1 MIHPTRQTWLIPAAS
16 LVLLLT
22 LASLGHSASVVL
34 GYGGTTTTDGAGV
47 YPQQGSANSERYFRC
62 IVGLAS
68 TEALRSLSISGPN
81 GQTILVDPTT
91 GPMTVQD
98 GVTRYVVSS
107 GSTTYTA
114 WTIGPYAG
122 YDINGTP
129 HGTNEDVIGNLGGY
143 DGSGWQFSFHA
154 VTISGTTATS
164 HTATGT
170 VAVQSDNADI
180 LEWYAGDA
188 YGIDPLAVD
197 TPVAGADAGSSS
209 NTFTFRV
216 QYKIPAWFALNLMP
230 RWGTPSFPPGPR
242 ANFANFDLGRTN
254 AFVQGDREWD
264 WWIYSPGRGQFPQ
277 ESSVTR
283 PCYDDFTDQVGT
295 VVQNDDAGPEV
306 VLIIDGDRTRPHF
319 MQRENRSDTNAR
331 DANGIRY
338 FYKLLPM
345 DFANFMDNLFLSPY
359 DPPED
364 DPQDVI
370 SGSVYGRPVSN
381 NYVGMQVGSHTYEFL
396 ATDDF
401 SPPGNHQ
408 HAGVPAIGANCA
420 WVQAGQPG
428 NGEYNDYVQPTV
440 GGGGQIVSARHSR
453 RFADN
458 DGAAGGYGY
467 PFDSQSGQYPLINPM
482 LTAHPYFPRG
492 TMTPG
497 SSGGA
502 LDVDPPGAA
511 TDPFTAERNAGP
523 FPPVRV
529 TNDDTI
535 LPNFANIWSNT
546 ATSPNRPFQGG
557 KWMAS
562 SNYTFRI
569 NYWQSANV
577 PPEYIRVQV
586 RKVVNGTP
594 GAWRGYTLE
603 KADPTDTTYTNGCV
617 YQHVIAPDQ
626 MPDGGGA
633 GDYQYYFVAKDGT
646 REAIFPNRPA
656 RDEYRFTV
664 DDPGDLGVASAT
676 DGLNDYYAFRVN
688 QPPTLTNQS
697 VTPSIATAGT
707 SYQFGV
713 TYTDPDGEMLN
724 AAALGDRP
732 FETSIYVDQF
742 GSPKGQATV
751 QMVQNDT
758 TMTYRTASGTGYAT
772 NELAGYDV
780 EITTTNA
787 GPQTYRIASNTN
799 NTIVLATGTRLLT
812 DGVAA
817 GTKFRISHWFAG
829 TMAPGDLTDTNYAD
843 GKRYVFDTA
852 THMVLGPGVHRY
864 YFVFR
869 DDWGSWVT
877 TDTNVRVEGEQVRYP
892 FTGEFEGPEVIEN
905 TPPVLVDYRF
915 TPDSTGTAPD
925 GTTATPFVFSV
936 TYKDEENNPPS
947 LIRVGV
953 DGTADAPA
961 LILNMTQDDPS
972 DTVYTDGAIFKT
984 QPVKLTEGQHI
995 FRAQASDGTGRYPNV
1010 PAGATFTFAPMPTT
1024 TVNDYEP
1031 GPLVTSNK
1039 APTLT
1044 FENIDAVETSSPG
1057 LSPDTGRS
1065 TTEFVYRII
1074 YTDVDRFAG
1083 VAGNPPDYV
1092 KVAIDGTEFA
1102 MTKVDTTDNDYT
1114 DGALYEYRATGLAVG
1129 FPHRYWF
1136 VASDGLDRAR
1146 KPATGTTPSYY
1157 NGPVVDEP
1165 PGAPLSLTAMD
1176 HPNDNGGVID
1186 LQFNRSQD
1194 DGGGADD
1201 VDGYRI
1207 YRSTDPATFPA
1218 TPVLTVPADGS
1229 STYNVQDTT
1238 AVTNVEYYYI
1248 VRAYD
1253 DSGESA
1259 DSNREGPVMA
1269 LDTISPQPPSNLTV
1283 TDPGAGGTLNL
1294 SWNLSPDDGG
1304 GQGDVKEYRIYRRT
1318 DTGGYSLIATVPAG
1332 TTTYSDASVTDGTQ
1346 YWYVMR
1352 SYDGANE
1359 SVATTEVGPR
1369 TSTDRADP
1377 VITDVY
1383 PANRAIAPVDTY
1395 LSFVVTDSGT
1405 GVDRDTIG
1413 LNINGVA
1420 IDNNAL
1426 TIVGNTARFEV
1437 TYQPPAFQ
1445 YRQNVIAIATAADLG
1460 GRTASKTW
1468 RFSITG
1474 PDTYSISGRIANAAG
1489 QPKAGVVVSAGA
1501 LTGTTD
1507 ALGNYVIHG
1516 LVEGTYTVSPV
1527 LSGIAFTPRTRQIDV
1542 AADVSGVDFVWEPG
1556 FSITG
1561 TVYDLHADPMPGV
1574 TVTNGSLTAITDSL
1588 GRYAFRDIPAATYTI
1603 APSLPQYVFEPASRS
1618 VTVGPS
1624 ASSVNFR
1631 GQLETWA
1638 VSGTITDSS
1647 GRRMSG
1653 VSVEA
1658 SGGGPTAV
1666 ATTNADGLYTL
1677 RGLVP
1682 GQWTIT
1688 PTKDGYSFKPQSQ
1701 VVDVQAAVTGTDFVG
1716 VPIYQVSVGSGL
1728 TFIAL
1733 PLEPEDN
1740 KPLSVFGPLAIYRYD
1755 PTGINTESGR
1765 PGYVAAQNRPNS
1777 AFMQVRP
1784 GRGFWVRGSVATT
1797 LSVPGTPVPNTQTA
1811 YLQLNDGW
1819 NMVGNPYT
1827 ATLPWANVGVTAGGP
1842 VRDFGYI
1849 YDRSTGSYRLVTELP
1864 GVGALTEVPKHAGFW
1879 MRSTGARSV
1888 SVSPVSST
1896 SASRQTAWTRSAG
1909 EYVIPIVARAAGLAD
1924 LSARAGVVSYAASHA
1939 EDYLIDNPP
1948 AIGDYVDV
1956 YFPAADGRLLSCDIR
1971 GESASTM
1978 TYKFVVSTSLANTAV
1993 KVSLPDLSQVPR
2005 DKSIVL
2011 VDVTTGKRLWARTM
2025 NAYTYNS
2032 GEGGAREF
2040 RLEIGT
2046 SANAGLAVSLA
2057 PAEARNGGVALT
2069 YTLTKPA
2076 NVEISIMNL
2085 AGRVIRV
2092 INSGTQATAGVNSV
2106 MWDLRSQTGSKVP
2119 AGRYLMT
2126 IKASGDDGQQ
2136 VSAVAA
2142 LQVK

>member
-1 MIHPTRQTWLIPAAS
+1 MST
-16 LVLLLT
+16 
-22 LASLGHSASVVL
+22 GHSATVTL
-34 GYGGTTTTDGAGV
+34 GYGGAGV
-47 YPQQGSANSERYFRC
+47 YPQEASANSERYFR
-62 IVGLAS
+62 VQVVLGQNESLAS
-68 TEALRSLSISGPN
+68 LRILN
-81 GQTILVDPTT
+81 GVTGQSWLVQAGTPL
-91 GPMTVQD
+91 TVQD
-98 GVTRYVVSS
+98 GVTAYPGAST
-107 GSTTYTA
+107 GGPSTTV
-114 WTIGPYAG
+114 WTIGPFAG
-122 YDINGTP
+122 YDITGQP
-129 HGTNEDVIGNLGGY
+129 HGTTDDVIGNLTGY
-143 DGSGWQFSFHA
+143 YGNGAPFTIRA
-154 VTISGTTATS
+154 VTVSGTTATTTDLTS
-164 HTATGT
+164 TQYT
-170 VAVQSDNADI
+170 QSDNADI
-180 LEWYAGDA
+180 LEWYSGDA
-188 YGIDPLAVD
+188 FGVDPLAVD
-197 TPVAGADAGSSS
+197 GPVPGADVGSSS
-209 NTFTFRV
+209 NVFTFRV
-216 QYKIPAWFALNLMP
+216 QYKIPSWFQRNLMP
-230 RWGTPSFPPGPR
+230 RWGTPSAPPGPR
-242 ANFANFDLGRTN
+242 GNFADFDLGRTN
-254 AFVQGDREWD
+254 AFRHDDREYD
-264 WWIYSPGRGQFPQ
+264 WWIYSPGRHQFPQ
-277 ESSVTR
+277 ESSDNT

-295 VVQNDDAGPEV
+295 VVQHDDAGPEV

-319 MQRENRSDTNAR
+319 MQREDRNDTNAR
-331 DANGIRY
+331 DSNGIRY

-370 SGSVYGRPVSN
+370 SSTVYGKPVSN
-381 NYVGMQVGSHTYEFL
+381 NYVAMQVGKHTYEFM

-408 HAGVPAIGANCA
+408 AVGVPTTGSNCA

-428 NGEYNDYVQPTV
+428 NGEYNDYVQPTLS
-440 GGGGQIVSARHSR
+440 GKGQIVSARHSR

-467 PFDSQSGQYPLINPM
+467 PFDSQSGQYPIINPM

-492 TMTPG
+492 TVTPG
-497 SSGGA
+497 AFGA
-502 LDVDPPGAA
+502 ELNVDPPGAA
-511 TDPFTAERNAGP
+511 LDPFSKEVGAGP
-523 FPPVRV
+523 NPPVRV

-546 ATSPNRPFQGG
+546 ATTPHRPFQGG

-603 KADPTDTTYTNGCV
+603 KANPGDISYTDGCI

-656 RDEYRFTV
+656 RDGYRFTI
-664 DDPGDLGVASAT
+664 DDPGDLGIASAP

-713 TYTDPDGEMLN
+713 TYTDLDGEMLN
-724 AAALGDRP
+724 ALPQGDRP

-758 TMTYRTASGTGYAT
+758 TMTYRTTSGTGYAT
-772 NELAGYDV
+772 NDLAGYDV

-787 GPQTYRIASNTN
+787 GARTYRIASNTT

-817 GTKFRISHWFAG
+817 GTQFRISHWFPG
-829 TMAPGDLTDTNYAD
+829 TMEPADLTDTNYAD

-905 TPPVLVDYRF
+905 TPPILVDYRF

-936 TYKDEENNPPS
+936 TYKDEENNAPS
-947 LIRVGV
+947 LIRLGV
-953 DGTADAPA
+953 DGTADAPE

-984 QPVKLTEGQHI
+984 QPVKLTQGQHI

-1010 PAGATFTFAPMPTT
+1010 PAGQTFTFAPMPTT
-1024 TVNDYEP
+1024 TINDYEP

-1039 APTLT
+1039 APTLS
-1044 FENIDAVETSSPG
+1044 FETIDAVETASPG
-1057 LSPDTGRS
+1057 LSPDSGRS

-1074 YTDVDRFAG
+1074 YTDLDRFAG

-1092 KVAIDGTEFA
+1092 KVAIDGTEWT
-1102 MTKVDTTDNDYT
+1102 MEQVDKTDRDYT
-1114 DGALYEYRATGLAVG
+1114 DGAIFQYTTKDAPLAVG

-1146 KPATGTTPSYY
+1146 RPETGHTPSYY
-1157 NGPVVDEP
+1157 KGPIVDEP
-1165 PGAPLSLTAMD
+1165 PSAPLSLTAMD

-1186 LQFNRSQD
+1186 LQFNASQD

-1201 VDGYRI
+1201 VIGYRI
-1207 YRSTDPATFPA
+1207 YRSLDPASFP
-1218 TPVLTVPADGS
+1218 TPALLTIPANGS
-1229 STYNVQDTT
+1229 PTYTVQDTT
-1238 AVTNVEYYYI
+1238 ATTNVEYYYI

-1253 DSGESA
+1253 ISGESA

-1269 LDTISPQPPSNLTV
+1269 LDTISPEPPSNLTV

-1304 GQGDVKEYRIYRRT
+1304 GQNDVKEYRIYRRVA
-1318 DTGGYSLIATVPAG
+1318 GGEYALVATVAKG
-1332 TTTYSDASVTDGTQ
+1332 TTTYSDKSVVDGTQ
-1346 YWYVMR
+1346 YWYIMR
-1352 SYDGANE
+1352 AYDGANE
-1359 SVATTEVGPR
+1359 STATPEVGPR
-1369 TSTDRADP
+1369 QSTDRADP
-1377 VITDVY
+1377 VISDVD
-1383 PANRAIAPVDTY
+1383 PANRAVAPRDTHI
-1395 LSFVVTDSGT
+1395 SFVVSDTGT

-1413 LNINGVA
+1413 LNINGTDIA
-1420 IDNNAL
+1420 NNAL
-1426 TIVGNTARFEV
+1426 TITGNTASFNVR
-1437 TYQPPAFQ
+1437 YQPATFD
-1445 YRQNVIAIATAADLG
+1445 YRQNVVVIATAADLG
-1460 GRTASKTW
+1460 GRTATKTW

-1474 PDTYSISGRIANAAG
+1474 PDTYTISGHIADSSGTAK
-1489 QPKAGVVVSAGA
+1489 QGVVVSAGA

-1507 ALGNYVIHG
+1507 QFGNYAIHG
-1516 LVEGTYTVSPV
+1516 LVEETYTVAPV
-1527 LSGIAFTPRTRQIDV
+1527 LRGIAFTPREREIPV
-1542 AADVSGVDFVWEPG
+1542 SADVSDVDFVWEPG

-1561 TVYDLHADPMPGV
+1561 SITDASADPMPGV
-1574 TVTNGSLTAITDSL
+1574 TVTAGSLTAITDSL
-1588 GRYAFRDIPAATYTI
+1588 GRYAFRDIPADTYTVR
-1603 APSLPQYVFEPASRS
+1603 PSLPQYMFAPASRS

-1624 ASSVNFR
+1624 ASSVTFR
-1631 GQLETWA
+1631 GQLETWT
-1638 VSGTITDSS
+1638 VSGTITDTS
-1647 GRRMSG
+1647 GHRMSG
-1653 VSVEA
+1653 VRVEA

-1666 ATTNADGLYTL
+1666 ATTNSDGFYTVQ
-1677 RGLVP
+1677 GLVP

-1688 PTKDGYSFKPQSQ
+1688 PSKDGYEFNPDSQ
-1701 VVDVQAAVTGTDFVG
+1701 VVDVQAGVTGTDFVG
-1716 VPIYQVSVGSGL
+1716 VPIYDVAVGSGL

-1733 PLEPEDN
+1733 PVEPEDN
-1740 KPLSVFGPLAIYRYD
+1740 KPLSVFGSLATYRWD
-1755 PTGINTESGR
+1755 PTGTNTENGR
-1765 PGYVAAQNRPNS
+1765 AGYVAAQNRPNS

-1797 LSVPGTPVPNTQTA
+1797 LAVPGTPVPNTQTT

-1827 ATLPWANVGVTAGGP
+1827 ANLPWANVGVTAGGP

-1864 GVGALTEVPKHAGFW
+1864 GLGAVTEVPKNAGFW

-1888 SVSPVSST
+1888 SVTPVSST
-1896 SASRQTAWTRSAG
+1896 ASSRQTVWTRSAG
-1909 EYVIPIVARAAGLAD
+1909 EFVIPIVARAGDRAD
-1924 LSARAGVVSYAASHA
+1924 LSARAGVVSYAADHSD
-1939 EDYLIDNPP
+1939 DYLVDNPP
-1948 AIGDYVDV
+1948 AMGDYVDV
-1956 YFPAADGRLLSCDIR
+1956 YFPASDGRLLSCDIR
-1971 GESASTM
+1971 GQSANSLS
-1978 TYKFVVSTSLANTAV
+1978 YKFVVNTNLTNTVV

-2011 VDVTTGKRLWARTM
+2011 VDVASGKRLWARTM
-2025 NAYTYNS
+2025 SAYSYNS

-2046 SANAGLAVSLA
+2046 SANAGLAVTLA
-2057 PAEARNGGVALT
+2057 PAEARTGAVALT
-2069 YTLTKPA
+2069 YTLSKPA
-2076 NVEISIMNL
+2076 NVQISIMNL

-2092 INSGTQATAGVNSV
+2092 LTPGAVATAGVNSA
-2106 MWDLRSQTGSKVP
+2106 MWDLRSQSGSKVP
-2119 AGRYLMT
+2119 AGRYLVT
-2126 IKASGDDGQQ
+2126 VKASGDDGQQ
-2136 VSAVAA
+2136 VSAVAP
-2142 LQVK
+2142 LQVR